1 MRIYRDEADNNPKD
15 SFDEYSTR
23 DEPRQKSFDQK
34 YGFDERDGP
43 PEQEDDEDEK
53 PWGKWDRRSW

>member
-1 MRIYRDEADNNPKD
+1 MKMYRDEADKNSKD

-23 DEPRQKSFDQK
+23 DNPRQKSFYER

-43 PEQEDDEDEK
+43 PEEDDEEEK